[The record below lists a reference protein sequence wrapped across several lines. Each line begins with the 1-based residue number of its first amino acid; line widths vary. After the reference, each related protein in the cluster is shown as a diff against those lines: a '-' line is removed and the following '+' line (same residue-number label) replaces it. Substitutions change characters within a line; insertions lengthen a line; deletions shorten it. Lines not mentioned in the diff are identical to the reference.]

1 MPAYYCVTCGTQHAD
16 TEDPPAECL
25 ICLDERQYVGWDGQA
40 WTTLDALRHT
50 HHNRVDPE
58 LPGLLGIGTEP
69 KFAIGQRALLVA
81 HATLPVLWD
90 CVSLVD
96 DATVAAVGAAGGAR
110 AIAISHPHYYS
121 GMIEWSRA
129 LGGIPIYLHEADR
142 RWVMRPDPAIRFWS
156 GDTHPLADGLTL
168 IRTGGHFDGATVLH
182 VAAHPPG
189 GALLT
194 GDVIQVCEDRRWVS
208 FMYSYP
214 NLIPLAPRVVERIT
228 TAVAPYRFD
237 ALYGAWWRK
246 VIPTGA
252 HAAVQRSA
260 ERYLTHVGGRASL
273 SPAHSC

>member
-1 MPAYYCVTCGTQHAD
+1 MPAYYCVTCGTQHTDAD
-16 TEDPPAECL
+16 DLPSECP

-40 WTTLDALRHT
+40 WTTLEELCRTHT
-50 HHNRVDPE
+50 NRLGPE
-58 LPGLLGIGTEP
+58 PPGLLGIGTEP
-69 KFAIGQRALLVA
+69 TFAIGQRALLVA

-96 DATVAAVGAAGGAR
+96 DATVAAVAAVGGAR

-121 GMIEWSRA
+121 GMVEWSRA
-129 LGGIPIYLHEADR
+129 LGGVPIYLHEADR
-142 RWVMRPDPAIRFWS
+142 RWVMRPDPVVRFWS

-182 VAAHPPG
+182 VASHPPG

-214 NLIPLAPRVVERIT
+214 NLIPLAARVVQRI
-228 TAVAPYRFD
+228 AESVAPYRFD
-237 ALYGAWWRK
+237 ALYGAWWKK

-260 ERYLTHVGGRASL
+260 QRYLAHLGGGA
-273 SPAHSC
+273 